1 MASSRLEMG
10 GEDTE
15 LTGIPTAAMSTFE
28 RLLKTNERESE
39 ALRRSVDRYLES
51 IEEAAESR
59 EHLDTELARS
69 IAKSCHGLIDA
80 LPGSSAL
87 ARRRIVAAV
96 EYFLLPRDGDDD
108 LAYRDGLDDDALVV
122 TAVAR
127 SLGREDLSIELPVRD

>member
-1 MASSRLEMG
+1 MG
-10 GEDTE
+10 GEETE
-15 LTGIPTAAMSTFE
+15 LAGIPAAAQSTFE
-28 RLLKTNERESE
+28 RLLKTTERESE

-51 IEEAAESR
+51 IEEAAVSR
-59 EHLDTELARS
+59 EHLDTTLARG

-80 LPGSSAL
+80 LPGSSVL
-87 ARRRIVAAV
+87 QRRRIVAAV

-127 SLGREDLSIELPVRD
+127 SLGRDDLSIEVPARG